1 MKELEDILG
10 ANNVKYNEPMSKH
23 TSFKVGGNADIFI
36 TVDSQEK
43 LLKVLKFVKNNKFT
57 LNKQTWKKVN
67 TYNEN
72 KENVSEQSM
81 PIIVIGN
88 GTNLLVKDGGIRGLV
103 IKYIANNYSIVD
115 SKNANI
121 DEKKIHSLDLSFSKL
136 NFEDD
141 SYYVTVSSGLTN
153 ALLAK
158 ILLDNSL
165 SGFEFAG
172 GIPGTIGGAV
182 YMNAG
187 AYSLEMKNIVV
198 STKYLDLNTY
208 EIKTIANNEHNFEY
222 RKSIFQNLNTVILE
236 TTLKLQKG
244 NKEEMKAKM
253 QEYAEKRKTTQPLDK
268 PSAGSTFKRGTD
280 FITAKLIDES
290 GLKGYSIG
298 GAQVSEKH
306 AGFIINTGNATAKD
320 IINLINYV
328 KEKVYEKFGKH
339 IEEEINEIVTTYD
352 KQIASI
358 GFETN
363 KLTLN
368 GSTKKIQAHA
378 TREQITEQKD
388 ANNRRKKN
396 K

>member
-10 ANNVKYNEPMSKH
+10 TSNVKYNEPMSKH

-43 LLKVLKFVKNNKFT
+43 LLKVLEFVKNNKFAMI
-57 LNKQTWKKVN
+57 KQTWQKVD

-72 KENVSEQSM
+72 KEGASEQNM
-81 PIIVIGN
+81 PITIVGN

-103 IKYIANNYSIVD
+103 IKYMTKDYHIIG
-115 SKNANI
+115 
-121 DEKKIHSLDLSFSKL
+121 E
-136 NFEDD
+136 E
-141 SYYVTVSSGLTN
+141 VTVSSGLTN

-298 GAQVSEKH
+298 
-306 AGFIINTGNATAKD
+306 
-320 IINLINYV
+320 
-328 KEKVYEKFGKH
+328 
-339 IEEEINEIVTTYD
+339 
-352 KQIASI
+352 
-358 GFETN
+358 
-363 KLTLN
+363 
-368 GSTKKIQAHA
+368 
-378 TREQITEQKD
+378 
-388 ANNRRKKN
+388 
-396 K
+396 

>member
-1 MKELEDILG
+1 MKELEYILG
-10 ANNVKYNEPMSKH
+10 ASKVKYNEPMSKH

-43 LLKVLKFVKNNKFT
+43 LLKVLEFVKNNKFARI
-57 LNKQTWKKVN
+57 KQTWQKVD

-72 KENVSEQSM
+72 KEDASEYSM
-81 PIIVIGN
+81 PITIVGN

-103 IKYIANNYSIVD
+103 IKYIANDYSVID
-115 SKNANI
+115 SINANI
-121 DEKKIHSLDLSFSKL
+121 EEKQSKTTNLGLSQA
-136 NFEDD
+136 NNEDKN
-141 SYYVTVSSGLTN
+141 YYVTVSSGMTN

-172 GIPGTIGGAV
+172 GIPGTIGGAI

-187 AYSLEMKNIVV
+187 AYGVEMKDIVV
-198 STKYLDLNTY
+198 STKYFDLNTY
-208 EIKTIANNEHNFEY
+208 EIKIIANNEHNFEY
-222 RKSIFQNLNTVILE
+222 RKSIFQNLNTAILE

-253 QEYAEKRKTTQPLDK
+253 QEYAEKRKASQPQDK

-306 AGFIINTGNATAKD
+306 AGFIINEKNATAKD

-328 KEKVYEKFGKH
+328 KEKVYKKFGKT
-339 IEEEINEIVTTYD
+339 IEEEV
-352 KQIASI
+352 
-358 GFETN
+358 
-363 KLTLN
+363 
-368 GSTKKIQAHA
+368 KIMG
-378 TREQITEQKD
+378 ED
-388 ANNRRKKN
+388 
-396 K
+396 

>member
-1 MKELEDILG
+1 MKELEYILG
-10 ANNVKYNEPMSKH
+10 ASKVKYNEPMSKH

-36 TVDSQEK
+36 TIDSQEK
-43 LLKVLKFVKNNKFT
+43 LLKVLEFVKNNKFARI
-57 LNKQTWKKVN
+57 NQTWQKVD

-72 KENVSEQSM
+72 KEDASEHSM
-81 PIIVIGN
+81 PITIVGN

-115 SKNANI
+115 SNDTNIEEMKSQTTNLELGQANNE
-121 DEKKIHSLDLSFSKL
+121 DE
-136 NFEDD
+136 
-141 SYYVTVSSGLTN
+141 SYYVTVSSGMAN
-153 ALLAK
+153 ASLAK

-187 AYSLEMKNIVV
+187 AYGVEMKDIVV
-198 STKYLDLNTY
+198 STKYFDLNTY

-222 RKSIFQNLNTVILE
+222 RKSIFQNLNTAILE

-253 QEYAEKRKTTQPLDK
+253 QEYAEKRKASQPLDK

-306 AGFIINTGNATAKD
+306 AGFIINEKNATAKD

-328 KEKVYEKFGKH
+328 KEKVYKKFGKT
-339 IEEEINEIVTTYD
+339 IEEEVKI
-352 KQIASI
+352 I
-358 GFETN
+358 GE
-363 KLTLN
+363 
-368 GSTKKIQAHA
+368 
-378 TREQITEQKD
+378 D
-388 ANNRRKKN
+388 
-396 K
+396 

>member
-10 ANNVKYNEPMSKH
+10 TSNVKYNEPMSKH

-43 LLKVLKFVKNNKFT
+43 LLKVLEFVKNNKFAMI
-57 LNKQTWKKVN
+57 KQTWQKVD

-72 KENVSEQSM
+72 KEGASEQNM
-81 PIIVIGN
+81 PITIVGN

-103 IKYIANNYSIVD
+103 IKYMTKDYHIIG
-115 SKNANI
+115 
-121 DEKKIHSLDLSFSKL
+121 E
-136 NFEDD
+136 E
-141 SYYVTVSSGLTN
+141 VTVSSGLTN

-328 KEKVYEKFGKH
+328 KEKVYEKFGKT
-339 IEEEINEIVTTYD
+339 IEEEVKI
-352 KQIASI
+352 I
-358 GFETN
+358 GE
-363 KLTLN
+363 
-368 GSTKKIQAHA
+368 
-378 TREQITEQKD
+378 D
-388 ANNRRKKN
+388 
-396 K
+396 

>member
-10 ANNVKYNEPMSKH
+10 TSNVKYNEPMSKH

-43 LLKVLKFVKNNKFT
+43 LLKVLEFVKNNKFAMI
-57 LNKQTWKKVN
+57 KQTWQKVD

-72 KENVSEQSM
+72 KEGASEQNM
-81 PIIVIGN
+81 PITIVGN

-103 IKYIANNYSIVD
+103 IKYMTKDYHIIG
-115 SKNANI
+115 
-121 DEKKIHSLDLSFSKL
+121 E
-136 NFEDD
+136 E
-141 SYYVTVSSGLTN
+141 VTVSSGLTN

-306 AGFIINTGNATAKD
+306 AGFIINEKNATAKD
-320 IINLINYV
+320 IVNLINYV
-328 KEKVYEKFGKH
+328 KEKVYEKFGKT
-339 IEEEINEIVTTYD
+339 IEEEVKI
-352 KQIASI
+352 I
-358 GFETN
+358 GE
-363 KLTLN
+363 
-368 GSTKKIQAHA
+368 
-378 TREQITEQKD
+378 D
-388 ANNRRKKN
+388 
-396 K
+396 

>member
-10 ANNVKYNEPMSKH
+10 ASNVKYNEPMSKH
-23 TSFKVGGNADIFI
+23 TSFKIGGNADIFI

-43 LLKVLKFVKNNKFT
+43 LLKVLEFVKNNKFARI
-57 LNKQTWKKVN
+57 KQTWQKVD

-72 KENVSEQSM
+72 KEDASEYSM
-81 PIIVIGN
+81 PITIVGN

-103 IKYIANNYSIVD
+103 IKYIANDYSVID
-115 SKNANI
+115 SINANI
-121 DEKKIHSLDLSFSKL
+121 EEKQSKTTNLGLSQA
-136 NFEDD
+136 NNEDKN
-141 SYYVTVSSGLTN
+141 YYVTVSSSMTN

-172 GIPGTIGGAV
+172 GIPGTIGGAI

-187 AYSLEMKNIVV
+187 AYGSEMQDIVV

-244 NKEEMKAKM
+244 NQEEIKAKM
-253 QEYAEKRKTTQPLDK
+253 HEYAEKRKATQPLDK

-298 GAQVSEKH
+298 GAQVSNKH
-306 AGFIINTGNATAKD
+306 AGFIINEKNATAKD
-320 IINLINYV
+320 IVNLINYV
-328 KEKVYEKFGKH
+328 KEKVYEKFGKT
-339 IEEEINEIVTTYD
+339 IEEEVKI
-352 KQIASI
+352 I
-358 GFETN
+358 GE
-363 KLTLN
+363 
-368 GSTKKIQAHA
+368 
-378 TREQITEQKD
+378 D
-388 ANNRRKKN
+388 
-396 K
+396 